1 MNGITR
7 QDLKAI
13 LIFSVHLAKV
23 DSDFSFHEKRM
34 LRQIA
39 DIIGLEAA
47 EREELVAMGGS
58 LASDVD
64 ALSSTDAMELLIK
77 TLCTV
82 SYVDGNTTPDEIE
95 FIEKV
100 LVRTGIDYPIPPK
113 EEWGIYEAQVFEA
126 LEAIIAS

>member
-1 MNGITR
+1 MSDVTR

-13 LIFSVHLAKV
+13 LLCAIHLAKV
-23 DSDFSFHEKRM
+23 DHDFSLVEKKM
-34 LRQIA
+34 LRRFA
-39 DIIGLEAA
+39 DIIGLEEA

-77 TLCTV
+77 TLCAV
-82 SYVDGNTTPDEIE
+82 SFVDGTTSPEEIE

-100 LVRTGIDYPIPPK
+100 LVRTKIDFPVPPK
-113 EEWGIYEAQVFEA
+113 EDWDIYEEEVFTS
-126 LEAIIAS
+126 LKAIVG